1 MTPHRHTLNALLL
14 LLTVPTVLSLVGLG
28 LLLLAAL
35 TFIPHDL
42 RLSAALGLWAGVS
55 FAGCWHLNRA
65 IGLTRR
71 DGPLHGEVSEHLF
84 RAGQRL
90 FWSALLGTP
99 LSLAAV
105 WRMAPDL
112 GLTEERSTGA
122 LLDVVLSPELLLG
135 TLVSVTLPLLLMALS
150 GWLDEGRASLDR
162 QRTTI

>member
-28 LLLLAAL
+28 LLILAAL

-55 FAGCWHLNRA
+55 FAGYWHLNRA

-71 DGPLHGEVSEHLF
+71 NGPLHGEVSEHLF

-112 GLTEERSTGA
+112 GLTDRSTGA
-122 LLDVVLSPELLLG
+122 LLGVLLSPELLLG
-135 TLVSVTLPLLLMALS
+135 TLVSVALPLLLMALS

>member
-28 LLLLAAL
+28 LLILAAL

-55 FAGCWHLNRA
+55 FAGYWHLNRA
-65 IGLTRR
+65 IRLTRR

-84 RAGQRL
+84 RAGQRF

-112 GLTEERSTGA
+112 GLTVDRSTGA
-122 LLDVVLSPELLLG
+122 LLGVLLSPETLLG
-135 TLVSVTLPLLLMALS
+135 TLVSLALPLLLMALS

>member
-28 LLLLAAL
+28 LLILAAL

-55 FAGCWHLNRA
+55 FAGYWHLNRA
-65 IGLTRR
+65 IQAARR
-71 DGPLHGEVSEHLF
+71 GGPLHGDVSEELF
-84 RAGQRL
+84 RAGQRF

-112 GLTEERSTGA
+112 GLTVDRSTGA
-122 LLDVVLSPELLLG
+122 LLGVLLSPETLLG
-135 TLVSVTLPLLLMALS
+135 TLVSLALPLLLMALS

>member
-1 MTPHRHTLNALLL
+1 MTPHRHTLNVLLL

-28 LLLLAAL
+28 LLILAAL

-55 FAGCWHLNRA
+55 FAGYWHLNRA

-71 DGPLHGEVSEHLF
+71 NGPLHGEVSEHLF

-112 GLTEERSTGA
+112 GLTDRSTGA
-122 LLDVVLSPELLLG
+122 LLGVLLSPELLLG
-135 TLVSVTLPLLLMALS
+135 TLVSVALPLLLMALS